1 MRCSGG
7 RYQPEKNNDVML
19 SQFVCWLYSHGLGDS
34 QNAWYALQ
42 FGTVCALVLGVAW
55 LDSRKEDSGFEIRT
69 AAALYLFCALA
80 IFVCWLPNIARY
92 HMDPDEEQWI
102 AQANNFVADPVFWF
116 KYFLAINSS
125 RELTILP
132 MAVGSAL
139 CGGSLGYEGARIIT
153 ILLWAAFCVLVYGI
167 VTVAC
172 GRQSGLWTS
181 FSIAVLVCFFSS
193 VSYVA
198 YNSELP
204 VIVLCAAATYCFV
217 SGYSTGS
224 SRWYIAAGLFVALV
238 PFAKDQGIPIAAA
251 MQLVFIAFCLVQGRK
266 AAVGWIVGGNMLG
279 LLAFLALFVATG
291 SLGELLDLKRTAA
304 EYAQIGFAGQEP
316 RWLRGTLHLRA
327 MLVRDELR
335 PLFLGALAITP
346 FLLWNYLRCRGI
358 WSPLQSLL
366 LWCGVAV
373 MGAALFAV
381 WYPGNGFHHYALL
394 LVFPASLLLGSAL
407 HLVFREGHRNS
418 WVVAFIF
425 LLVCLLG
432 LYRKDGS
439 EGVRDLARN
448 CANDRLSAMS
458 ERMLQLTAPGD
469 RLMVWGWWPAFFVE
483 TGLLQGSRWMYPF
496 FAVSAYGSS
505 ASNVRR
511 YMEDLQTLQPKVIV
525 EWVGEDAIHF
535 KDPAVF
541 GLQAVPEINNYV
553 MANYELVETNGNQKL
568 FVRKE

>member
-1 MRCSGG
+1 
-7 RYQPEKNNDVML
+7 ML

-42 FGTVCALVLGVAW
+42 FGTVCALALGVAW
-55 LDSRKEDSGFEIRT
+55 LDARKEGYGIDIGTVVS
-69 AAALYLFCALA
+69 LYILFAVA
-80 IFVCWLPNIARY
+80 ILVCWLPNMARY

-102 AQANNFVADPVFWF
+102 AQANNFVADPVFWL
-116 KYFLAINSS
+116 KYFLAINNT

-132 MAVGSAL
+132 MAMGSAL

-153 ILLWAAFCVLVYGI
+153 ILLWAAFCVLIYGI
-167 VTVAC
+167 MTIAC
-172 GRQSGLWTS
+172 GRQCGIWTS
-181 FSIAVLVCFFSS
+181 FSIAVLLCFFSS

-217 SGYSTGS
+217 SGYRAASP
-224 SRWYIAAGLFVALV
+224 RRYVAAGLCAALI
-238 PFAKDQGIPIAAA
+238 PFAKDQGIPLAAA
-251 MQLVFIAFCLVQGRK
+251 LQFVFVAFCLVQGRK
-266 AAVGWIVGGNMLG
+266 AAVGWIVGGNVIG
-279 LLAFLALFVATG
+279 FLAFLALFATTG
-291 SLGELLDLKRTAA
+291 SLGELVDLKRTAA
-304 EYAQIGFAGQEP
+304 EYAQIGFASQEP
-316 RWLRGTLHLRA
+316 RWLRGALYLRA

-335 PLFLGALAITP
+335 PLFLGALVITP
-346 FLLWNYLRCRGI
+346 FLLWSYVRCRAN

-373 MGAALFAV
+373 MGAAFFAV

-418 WVVAFIF
+418 WVVAFLF

-448 CANDRLSAMS
+448 CADDHLSAMS
-458 ERMLQLTAPGD
+458 EKMLQLTVPGD

-511 YMEDLQTLQPKVIV
+511 YMDDLRQLRPKVIV

-535 KDPAVF
+535 KDPEVF
-541 GLQAVPEINNYV
+541 GLRAVPEINEYV
-553 MANYELVETNGNQKL
+553 MANYDLVAQEGNQKL
-568 FVRKE
+568 FLRKQ